1 MHYYSHNINDFNNA
15 TIHLS
20 VEEECM
26 YHRAL
31 AWYYSNELPLPSD
44 KNKIYRYLRATT
56 KKLQK
61 AVDMVLED
69 FFILEDDGY
78 HQARCD
84 EEIAEYKKKQ
94 EVASNAGKASAN
106 ARKKKAEQD
115 ENNQQANDE
124 HHINDC
130 STTVQP
136 TNNHKPITN
145 NIYTHTNA
153 REQNFCSLA
162 DWQPPPMQ
170 EMQSELF
177 RAGVNVTLNASQ
189 YQIALQDF
197 KAYYDNQATLGKPLN
212 TDFVRRQKFRQWLSR
227 SDSKKPMNRTDELA
241 AMANSFGE
249 NFYSKNTNPKL
260 EVTHE

>member
-1 MHYYSHNINDFNNA
+1 MHSLGIIQTNYPYHQIKIKFIA
-15 TIHLS
+15 TFEQQPKTAKS
-20 VEEECM
+20 SG
-26 YHRAL
+26 YGAGR
-31 AWYYSNELPLPSD
+31 
-44 KNKIYRYLRATT
+44 
-56 KKLQK
+56 
-61 AVDMVLED
+61 

-124 HHINDC
+124 HHINDRSTAVQQEINDR

-170 EMQSELF
+170 EMQSELL

-189 YQIALQDF
+189 YQITLQDF

-227 SDSKKPMNRTDELA
+227 SDSK
-241 AMANSFGE
+241 
-249 NFYSKNTNPKL
+249 TN
-260 EVTHE
+260 ESH